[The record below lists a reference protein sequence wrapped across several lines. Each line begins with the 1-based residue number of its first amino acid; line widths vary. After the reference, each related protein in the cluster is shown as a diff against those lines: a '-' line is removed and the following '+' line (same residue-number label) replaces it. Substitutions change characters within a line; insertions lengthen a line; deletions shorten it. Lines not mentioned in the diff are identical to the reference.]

1 MAACIWMF
9 HKYCCYAK
17 RGVLYK
23 VWLNE
28 ILGHIIDMVN
38 YHNAGAG
45 AWIMIYYDL
54 RSEKREY
61 TYI

>member
-1 MAACIWMF
+1 MQNV
-9 HKYCCYAK
+9 
-17 RGVLYK
+17 GVSYK

-45 AWIMIYYDL
+45 AWIMIYYVL